1 MRSTW
6 RRHKDFRFTNG
17 RGATWPSWE
26 LLRDQVTLH
35 WAGGIQHPQ
44 SCQVPHHSSFPSEPL
59 SRPTLDSTSWQV
71 VYHFRPWAHGS
82 FLSHL
87 WPCFTLW
94 QSTNHTSPALAG
106 PAQAVNISTLIPN
119 GWSHQHLYPL
129 SRTWQDWEPLF
140 LARPDP
146 YTVWRRGSGSTCLT
160 PQGHPFTEFC
170 PHWRVVTHSITS
182 RWFTYTQVNL
192 GTSYSAGRI
201 CPHADN

>member
-26 LLRDQVTLH
+26 LLKDQVTLH
-35 WAGGIQHPQ
+35 WEGGIQHPQ
-44 SCQVPHHSSFPSEPL
+44 SCQAPHHSSFPSEPL

-82 FLSHL
+82 FFSHL

-106 PAQAVNISTLIPN
+106 PTQAVNISTLIPD

-129 SRTWQDWEPLF
+129 SRTWARLRATLSCKTRSLHCVEERFRLYLSHSPRAPICWILPSLEGCYPQHHQQMIHIHTSKFGHLWLCWQDLPSCW
-140 LARPDP
+140 
-146 YTVWRRGSGSTCLT
+146 
-160 PQGHPFTEFC
+160 
-170 PHWRVVTHSITS
+170 
-182 RWFTYTQVNL
+182 
-192 GTSYSAGRI
+192 
-201 CPHADN
+201 